1 MTEVDPAEQI
11 EQVRQRYAAA
21 ARRVTA
27 GQGTGL
33 AAGPDEGRPRRW
45 AWQDASTNYSRR
57 APRLD
62 LTR

>member
-33 AAGPDEGRPRRW
+33 AAGPDEGRPRR
-45 AWQDASTNYSRR
+45 
-57 APRLD
+57 
-62 LTR
+62 